1 MSRISLYMQKIKQ
14 KIAKNLECP
23 NCHKKI
29 AFGRKLWTHGYIW
42 NDEPCPHCNQ
52 TIKVI
57 GLGWNWVVGGVGCF
71 AMAVLLVEQGM
82 LYDWQ
87 IMVLIASYIMSV
99 AFLTLFYPIDLSD
112 KPKK

>member
-1 MSRISLYMQKIKQ
+1 MPRYMQKIKQ

-52 TIKVI
+52 TIKVV
-57 GLGWNWVVGGVGCF
+57 GLG
-71 AMAVLLVEQGM
+71 
-82 LYDWQ
+82 
-87 IMVLIASYIMSV
+87 
-99 AFLTLFYPIDLSD
+99 
-112 KPKK
+112 